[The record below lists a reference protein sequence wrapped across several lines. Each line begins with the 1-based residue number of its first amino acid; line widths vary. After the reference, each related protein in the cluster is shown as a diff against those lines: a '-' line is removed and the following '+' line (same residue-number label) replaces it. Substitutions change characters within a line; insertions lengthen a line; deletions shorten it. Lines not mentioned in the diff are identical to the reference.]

1 MLLLLTLLL
10 IFGGLIL
17 GVLALPALVAL
28 GGISIAGL
36 AALGAIVVPLAVL
49 AAGFVASGVAAAVLA
64 AVTGL
69 GYAGSYAYSGVRGL
83 VTGRRRAAFRVT
95 GQQLQ
100 PSASTLGEIPA
111 DVAAQC
117 QEEKLVPCPI

>member
-28 GGISIAGL
+28 GGIAVAGL
-36 AALGAIVVPLAVL
+36 AALGAVVAPLAVL
-49 AAGFVASGVAAAVLA
+49 AAGFVASGVAAAVLGV
-64 AVTGL
+64 VTGL

-83 VTGRRRAAFRVT
+83 VTGRRETVVPER
-95 GQQLQ
+95 QLQ
-100 PSASTLGEIPA
+100 PAASTVGEIPY

-117 QEEKLVPCPI
+117 QEQKLVPCPI